1 MGLFITIEG
10 GDGSG
15 KGTQSELL
23 EKVLR
28 NKYKKDVLKI
38 SFPRHG
44 QPSAY
49 YVGKFLN
56 GEYGGINDVHPD
68 LASLPYALDRHAAS
82 QEIVDHLKR
91 PNSIVISDR
100 YLGSNLAH
108 NGSKFRNQKERLE
121 YYERQMETELGIL
134 KIPKPELNIVLLV
147 DTEVAQKNVDKKAPR
162 TYTTKKRDIHEAD
175 PKHLDHTK
183 AAYQELCKLYP
194 DFYTAINCME
204 SGKMRSIEAIH
215 SDILELVLQR

>member
-23 EKVLR
+23 ATVLR
-28 NKYKKDVLKI
+28 NIHKKDVMKI

-44 QPSAY
+44 MPSAY

-82 QEIVDHLKR
+82 QEIADHLKK

-108 NGSKFRNQKERLE
+108 NGSKFRNLKERHE
-121 YYERQMETELGIL
+121 YYERQMNTELEIL
-134 KIPKPELNIVLLV
+134 KIPRPSLNIVLLV
-147 DTEVAQKNVDKKAPR
+147 NTEVAQKNVDKKAPR
-162 TYTTKKRDIHEAD
+162 VYTTKKRDIHEAD

-194 DFYTAINCME
+194 DFYTAINCMDGE
-204 SGKMRSIEAIH
+204 KMRSIEAIH
-215 SDILELVLQR
+215 SDILELILQR